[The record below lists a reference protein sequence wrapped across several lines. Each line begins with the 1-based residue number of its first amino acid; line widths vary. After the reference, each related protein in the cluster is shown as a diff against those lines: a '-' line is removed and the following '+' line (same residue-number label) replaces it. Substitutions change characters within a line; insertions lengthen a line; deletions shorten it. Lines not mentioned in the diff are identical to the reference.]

1 MFQEL
6 MKKLGIQT
14 ALSTAYHPQ
23 TDRTTER
30 FNQEIEA
37 YLSIYCTSHPEDWV
51 DTLPMVKFTHNNQ
64 QHSD

>member
-1 MFQEL
+1 

-23 TDRTTER
+23 TDGTTEH

-37 YLSIYCTSHPEDWV
+37 YLS
-51 DTLPMVKFTHNNQ
+51 LFTVHHTQ
-64 QHSD
+64 KTG